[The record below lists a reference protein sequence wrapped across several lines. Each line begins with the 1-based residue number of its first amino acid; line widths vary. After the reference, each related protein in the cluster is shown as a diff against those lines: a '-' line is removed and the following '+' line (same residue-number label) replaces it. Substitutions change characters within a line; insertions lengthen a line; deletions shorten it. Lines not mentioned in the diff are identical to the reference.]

1 MESLGASPARR
12 SPCTEVHTSPI
23 LRTLVITDAPELSA
37 GSLVRVRQR
46 TYLVQD
52 VKSAPGTSAV
62 VQLACV
68 DDDAAGQRLDVIW
81 DAEVDAKVIPAGRS
95 ALKPDIQ
102 PDDPKTFA
110 AYLHALRWGCVTST
124 DPSLFQSP
132 LRAGIVPKSYQLEPL
147 RKALALPRVNLFIAD
162 DVGLGKTIEAGL
174 VLQELL
180 LRQRVQRVVVACP
193 SSVVLQ
199 WRDELLQRF
208 GLTFVVFDRAYIN
221 ARRRE
226 RGFGINAWKTH
237 RHFIISH
244 ALLRDEDYLVGLREW
259 LGDFAPGSLLILDEA
274 HAAAPSSESKYAID
288 SQTTRAARDVAKRFE
303 HRLFLSATPHNG
315 HSNSFSALLEILDPQ
330 RFTRGVPVRPSALK
344 PVMVR
349 RLKGELRKHVGSQI
363 PERRTLQIDLK
374 DLPEGTPELVLAAKL
389 AEYTEILERRLA
401 GSSHRTKAA
410 GKLVTIALQKRL
422 LSSVEAFTRT
432 LAVHRR
438 NAARAAP
445 TPKAKAVEA
454 SAHQG
459 SFLDEGDETGDD
471 LTDEQAVELEE
482 VSVARAT
489 KAGASA
495 EEDARAR
502 TLLDEMTSIADGA
515 RDLPDAKVR
524 AIVDWIREN
533 QCPDL
538 ARPGD
543 KRAAA
548 AKWLPPRL
556 LPAPREEDRV
566 LFKGALL
573 IFTEYAHTKDY
584 LVHQLEAA
592 LAGTELGGERILT
605 LHGGMEEEDREQ
617 VKQAFNDAKHPVRI
631 LIGTDAAREGV
642 NLQAQCADLFHFDLP
657 WNPGRM
663 EQRNG
668 RIDRTLQPTDVVR
681 CHYFVYTDRPED
693 RVLEALVKKTAVIQE
708 QLGSLADV
716 IEKRLTRTL
725 EHGIS
730 RARAKQ
736 LIAAITAPD
745 PETSG
750 DRADAVREELEQAR
764 DGEIREQLDAL
775 DRLQQKARDHLDLRA
790 DSLRDV
796 VNLGLHL
803 AGVPSLAPRADKE
816 GTYDVPAFD
825 TIAGADATWRE
836 ILDVLR
842 PPRTRKMPEWEW
854 RAKCAPRPVS
864 FEPSTTLA
872 SETVQLHL
880 QHKLTQRALAQFRSQ
895 AFGEDKLA
903 RIAIVSDP
911 SHSRKR
917 VLALGRL
924 SVYGGA
930 ASRLHEEI
938 LVSASY
944 WAEGTDPGRLE
955 PFKTTEAEEKAL
967 ESLCGVLGHAEAP
980 VSAHVVKMLLASA
993 PRDEEALWEAVK
1005 QRARARVLY
1014 AEEKLRQRARSEAAE
1029 MTRILEA
1036 QRAAIEKELAKRQAA
1051 KDDPRARQLL
1061 MPWAPEEKEQEAQYE
1076 SDTRHIEKRRI
1087 TLEAELAAE
1096 PARIR
1101 DLYEVKQYRLER
1113 VGLVYLWPTT
1123 S

>member
-1 MESLGASPARR
+1 MLAQTSVGA
-12 SPCTEVHTSPI
+12 
-23 LRTLVITDAPELSA
+23 DAPAPVIPSPELA
-37 GSLVRVRQR
+37 PGSLVRVRQR

-52 VKSAPGTSAV
+52 VKTAPDASAI

-68 DDDAAGQRLDVIW
+68 DDDAQGQRLDVIW
-81 DAEVDAKVIPAGRS
+81 DAETDARIVPAGRS
-95 ALKPDIQ
+95 ALKPDVQ
-102 PDDPKTFA
+102 PDDPRTFA

-124 DPSLFQSP
+124 DPSLFQAP

-208 GLTFVVFDRAYIN
+208 GLSFVVFDRAYIN

-226 RGFGINAWKTH
+226 RGFGINAWTTH

-244 ALLRDEDYLVGLREW
+244 ALLRDEDYLGGLKMW
-259 LGDFAPGSLLILDEA
+259 LGDFSPGSLLILDEA
-274 HAAAPSSESKYAID
+274 HAAAPSSESRYAID
-288 SQTTRAARDVAKRFE
+288 SQTTRAVRDVAKRFE

-330 RFTRGVPVRPSALK
+330 RFTRGVAVRAQALK

-363 PERRTLQIDLK
+363 PERRTIQIDLAG
-374 DLPEGTPELVLAAKL
+374 LPENTPELVLAARL
-389 AEYTEILERRLA
+389 AEYTDILERRLA
-401 GSSHRTKAA
+401 GSTNRAKAA

-422 LSSVEAFTRT
+422 LSSIAAFART
-432 LAVHRR
+432 LAVHRKSADR
-438 NAARAAP
+438 TANRTSEIAATARERAPAPDDP
-445 TPKAKAVEA
+445 TPDQP
-454 SAHQG
+454 SL
-459 SFLDEGDETGDD
+459 FTDDD
-471 LTDEQAVELEE
+471 LTEADATELDEVG
-482 VSVARAT
+482 VARAT
-489 KAGASA
+489 RAFASV
-495 EEDARAR
+495 EDDARAR
-502 TLLDEMTSIADGA
+502 TLLDEMTAIAGDA
-515 RDLPDAKVR
+515 RDLPDAKIR
-524 AIVDWIREN
+524 ALVDWIREH
-533 QCPDL
+533 QCPALPRD
-538 ARPGD
+538 GD

-548 AKWLPPRL
+548 AKWLPPVL
-556 LPAPREEDRV
+556 LAAPREEDCQ

-573 IFTEYAHTKDY
+573 IFTEYSDTKDY
-584 LVHQLEAA
+584 LLQQLNAA
-592 LAGTELGGERILT
+592 IAGTDHAADRILT
-605 LHGGMEEEDREQ
+605 LHGGMAEEDREH
-617 VKQAFNDAKHPVRI
+617 VKQAFNDGKHPVRI

-668 RIDRTLQPTDVVR
+668 RIDRTLQPSDVVR
-681 CHYFVYTDRPED
+681 CHYFVYTQRPED

-716 IEKRLTRTL
+716 LEKRLARAL
-725 EHGIS
+725 DQGIS
-730 RARAKQ
+730 RAKAGA
-736 LIAAITAPD
+736 LIAEIAAPE
-745 PETSG
+745 PEASG
-750 DRADAVREELEQAR
+750 ERAEAVREELEQAR
-764 DGEIREQLDAL
+764 DGEIKAQLDTL
-775 DRLQQKARDHLDLRA
+775 DRLQQKAREHLDLRA

-796 VNLGLHL
+796 VSLGLHL
-803 AGVPSLAPRADKE
+803 AGVPGLAPRPGAAE
-816 GTYDVPAFD
+816 GVYDVPAFD
-825 TIAGADATWRE
+825 KIAGADATWRD

-842 PPRTRKMPEWEW
+842 APRTRKMPEWEW
-854 RAKCAPRPVS
+854 RNQCPPRPVS
-864 FEPSTTLA
+864 FEPSNTLA

-903 RIAIVSDP
+903 RVTVVLDP

-924 SVYGGA
+924 SVYGPG
-930 ASRLHEEI
+930 ASRLHEEVLI
-938 LVSASY
+938 AASY
-944 WAEGTDPGRLE
+944 WAEGNGPDRLE
-955 PFKTTEAEEKAL
+955 PFKTSEAEEKAL
-967 ESLCGVLGHAEAP
+967 ESLCAVLGRADQAP
-980 VSAHVVKMLLASA
+980 IAPHVVKMLMASA
-993 PRDEEALWEAVK
+993 HRDEEALWEAVK
-1005 QRARARVLY
+1005 RRARGRTIY
-1014 AEEKLRQRARSEAAE
+1014 AEERLKQRAGSEAAE
-1029 MTRILEA
+1029 MVRILEA
-1036 QRAAIEKELAKRQAA
+1036 QRGAIARELSKREI
-1051 KDDPRARQLL
+1051 AREDALQLA
-1061 MPWAPEEKEQEAQYE
+1061 MPWLAAEQEQKAQYE
-1076 SDTRHIEKRRI
+1076 ADTKHIEKRRVA
-1087 TLEAELAAE
+1087 LEKELETE
-1096 PARIR
+1096 PQRIR
-1101 DLYEVKQYRLER
+1101 DLYEVKHFRLER